1 MQKQWHYEALVFLL
15 MFLKD
20 RPMLLVMEFVEKGC
34 LRDYLPKKKSELTQK
49 SLLQFGREIA
59 QVIIRHLCTAHKINI

>member
-1 MQKQWHYEALVFLL
+1 MQKQCCCKSLVSVDV
-15 MFLKD
+15 LKD

-49 SLLQFGREIA
+49 TLLQFGREIA
-59 QVIIRHLCTAHKINI
+59 QVTFFIYGIEIK